1 MTTASY
7 VFKWN
12 YLNKTPI
19 MAHEH
24 KQETF
29 LLEKDQTIITREEST
44 LYENIYSPLPPQT
57 IVNFKTTKIQG
68 CDNYLS

>member
-1 MTTASY
+1 
-7 VFKWN
+7 
-12 YLNKTPI
+12 

-44 LYENIYSPLPPQT
+44 LYENIYSPLKQLL
-57 IVNFKTTKIQG
+57 ISKLLKFKAVITM
-68 CDNYLS
+68 